1 MKVSWLGWLP
11 AREFALPRGGSGAG
25 GSGAGASASA
35 TTPTERPTATPTGT
49 PIEKTDAIIFAHG
62 FLGSRFDQAHVCEAL
77 ASDGFVVLA
86 PEFAESLA
94 GSFVPNDLTDR
105 PAIVQAKKQ

>member
-25 GSGAGASASA
+25 ASVSA
-35 TTPTERPTATPTGT
+35 TTPTETPT
-49 PIEKTDAIIFAHG
+49 EKTHAIIFAHG